1 MLKVYTR
8 EFNLHT
14 DKLYLLS
21 SMDNLLTAPMKNPW
35 VRGFLLLSVVI
46 IGSHYAY
53 IASLSDCVKRIN
65 YDGPYQ
71 NEDIN
76 KDSLFRPIDSLE
88 IKRIHKFWQDF
99 KLESD
104 SGQIFRRLNYS
115 PSREMAIVEHY
126 AEGRKHYGAIL
137 LPANYDETR
146 KYPLLLWANGLNQS
160 DPSVKLNSYS
170 IFEQLA
176 RELKDYFVIVPSF
189 RGQALVINTHRYCS
203 DGFFGDAFDGATDD
217 ALRLLYWTQ
226 TNFQTVDPER
236 LAVYG
241 VSRGGTVAL
250 LAGSR
255 QPNLNCI
262 VAQTGPTDFLSKSM
276 SNRHKRQY
284 QYQFLSQTNSLPD
297 IRTKIIKSSPL
308 HFIEGF
314 PNDLLLVYG
323 KNDQTVSLVNGKRV
337 VEKLKDKP
345 TLEYAFLEG
354 GHTINYTQ
362 QTIDWIRLKNK

>member
-1 MLKVYTR
+1 MG
-8 EFNLHT
+8 
-14 DKLYLLS
+14 
-21 SMDNLLTAPMKNPW
+21 NLLTGLLKNIW
-35 VRGFLLLSVVI
+35 VRGILLLTVVI

-53 IASLSDCVKRIN
+53 VASLCDCFKRIN

-88 IKRIHKFWQDF
+88 IKQIQENWQNF

-104 SGQIFRRLNYS
+104 SGKVFRRLNYS
-115 PSREMAIVEHY
+115 PSREMALVEHY

-137 LPANYDETR
+137 LPANYDESQE
-146 KYPLLLWANGLNQS
+146 YPLLLWANGLNQF
-160 DPSVKLNSYS
+160 DPSVKLNPYS
-170 IFEQLA
+170 IFEHLA
-176 RELKDYFVIVPSF
+176 RDLKDYFIVVPSF

-226 TNFQTVDPER
+226 TNFPTVDPER

-255 QPNLNCI
+255 QLNLQCI
-262 VAQTGPTDFLSKSM
+262 VAQTGPTDFLTKSM
-276 SNRHKRQY
+276 SNRHKWQY
-284 QYQFLSQTNSLPD
+284 QYQFLSQTNSLAD

-308 HFIEGF
+308 HFIETF

-323 KNDQTVSLVNGKRV
+323 KSDQTVSVVNGKRV

-362 QTIDWIRLKNK
+362 QAIDWIRLKNK

>member
-1 MLKVYTR
+1 MGNRLAGLLKNT
-8 EFNLHT
+8 
-14 DKLYLLS
+14 
-21 SMDNLLTAPMKNPW
+21 W
-35 VRGFLLLSVVI
+35 VRGILLLTVVI

-53 IASLSDCVKRIN
+53 VASLCDCFKRIS

-88 IKRIHKFWQDF
+88 IKQIHKFWQDF

-104 SGQIFRRLNYS
+104 SGEVLRKFNYS
-115 PSREMAIVEHY
+115 PSREMMIVEHY

-137 LPANYDETR
+137 LPANYDESQQ
-146 KYPLLLWANGLNQS
+146 YPLLLWANGLNQS
-160 DPSVKLNSYS
+160 DPSVKLNPYS
-170 IFEQLA
+170 IFEHLA
-176 RELKDYFVIVPSF
+176 RGLKDYFIVVPSF

-217 ALRLLYWTQ
+217 ALRFLYWTQ
-226 TNFQTVDPER
+226 TNFPTVDPER

-255 QPNLNCI
+255 QPNLQCI
-262 VAQTGPTDFLSKSM
+262 VAQTGPTDFLTKSM
-276 SNRHKRQY
+276 SNRYKWQY

-308 HFIEGF
+308 HFIEAF

-354 GHTINYTQ
+354 GHTINYTRQ
-362 QTIDWIRLKNK
+362 AIDWIRLKNK

>member
-1 MLKVYTR
+1 MG
-8 EFNLHT
+8 
-14 DKLYLLS
+14 
-21 SMDNLLTAPMKNPW
+21 NLLTGLLKNIW
-35 VRGFLLLSVVI
+35 VRGILLLTVVI

-53 IASLSDCVKRIN
+53 VASLCDCFKRIS

-88 IKRIHKFWQDF
+88 IKQIQENWQNF

-104 SGQIFRRLNYS
+104 SGKVFRRLNYS
-115 PSREMAIVEHY
+115 PSREMALVEHY

-137 LPANYDETR
+137 LPANYDESQE
-146 KYPLLLWANGLNQS
+146 YPLLLWANGLNQF
-160 DPSVKLNSYS
+160 DPSVKLNPYS
-170 IFEQLA
+170 IFEHLA
-176 RELKDYFVIVPSF
+176 RDLKDYFIVVPSF

-226 TNFQTVDPER
+226 TNFPTVDPER

-255 QPNLNCI
+255 QLNLQCI
-262 VAQTGPTDFLSKSM
+262 VAQTGPTDFLTKSM
-276 SNRHKRQY
+276 SNRHKWQY
-284 QYQFLSQTNSLPD
+284 QYQFLSQTNSLAD

-308 HFIEGF
+308 HFIETF

-323 KNDQTVSLVNGKRV
+323 KSDQTVSLVNGKRV

-362 QTIDWIRLKNK
+362 QAIDWIRLKNK